1 MDLMKNVC
9 IFLLLIG
16 LSGLVSAQKKTE
28 KDIWSGT
35 YMVNEKKSDGGL
47 TTTDTLVIARIK
59 DADAKEVSDKEK
71 SDLVRWSMTS
81 KRDGGKD
88 KITVKRF
95 LFDLANDEDA
105 YKEFGLT
112 DMHKEGKINCIDGG
126 HFFICQTPPDTTVAF
141 GKEETYFTKTGFFG
155 IWLHYGV
162 VELQKK

>member
-1 MDLMKNVC
+1 MDLIRNGC

-16 LSGLVSAQKKTE
+16 LSGLVSAQKKAQ

-35 YMVNEKKSDGGL
+35 YSVNEKKSDGSF
-47 TTTDTLVIARIK
+47 TTTDTLVIARIQ
-59 DADAKEVSDKEK
+59 DADIKQVPGREK

-88 KITVKRF
+88 KITVKQF
-95 LFDLANDEDA
+95 LFDPANDRDA
-105 YKEFGLT
+105 YKEFGWTAL
-112 DMHKEGKINCIDGG
+112 HKEGKMNCIDGG
-126 HFFICQTPPDTTVAF
+126 HFFICQTLPNTTVTF
-141 GKEETYFTKTGFFG
+141 GKEETYVTQTGIFG

>member
-1 MDLMKNVC
+1 MDLMKKGFIV
-9 IFLLLIG
+9 LMLTG

-35 YMVNEKKSDGGL
+35 YMVNEMSNGVS

-59 DADAKEVSDKEK
+59 DADVKEVPGKEK

-95 LFDLANDEDA
+95 LFDAENDEDA
-105 YKEFGLT
+105 YKEFGWTAL
-112 DMHKEGKINCIDGG
+112 HKEGKMNCMDGG
-126 HFFICQTPPDTTVAF
+126 HFFICQTPPNTTVAF
-141 GKEETYFTKTGFFG
+141 GKEETYLTKTGIFG

-162 VELQKK
+162 VELQRK